1 MHRQSFSCLRDRS
14 GRCGGQAITEYIVL
28 VAFAVLV
35 LITPMGNQ
43 PGALQQLVTA
53 LKGAYAS
60 ISYAISLPSTP

>member
-1 MHRQSFSCLRDRS
+1 MHRRSCSRPGGCS

-43 PGALQQLVTA
+43 PSALQQLITA